1 MRRKFCRSALVLLA
15 TGALA
20 TSGAVLAQE
29 QEQQEQQEQ
38 QEEHV
43 PPQQQANT
51 LPPGQVPA
59 VLKAREAQFVYRSSS
74 RLLTC
79 EQVRNRVAVILRAV
93 GARQDVQVR
102 ANECEAFIDPT
113 QMTTPSRTDT
123 TTRSP
128 WDASSRSESTFDRI
142 HPSTTDRNRTQ
153 STPVH
158 IELMMPVPVT
168 AEILSQVDQD
178 KARRELVSRV
188 TGNPGAAMDDPIF
201 FAAERRPVTL
211 SYDTIR
217 IESIDCELL
226 EQMTQTVFR
235 ELDLK
240 VTSQPLSCDKRQR
253 SALRPQ
259 LTVEALLPVGV
270 AMPGEKAP
278 GEPPAKR

>member
-20 TSGAVLAQE
+20 TSGAALAQE
-29 QEQQEQQEQ
+29 QEQQQEQ
-38 QEEHV
+38 VQ
-43 PPQQQANT
+43 PQQQANT

-79 EQVRNRVAVILRAV
+79 EQLRNRVAVILRAV

-128 WDASSRSESTFDRI
+128 WDASSSRSESTFDRI

-168 AEILSQVDQD
+168 AEILAQVDQD

-201 FAAERRPVTL
+201 FAAERRPITL

-270 AMPGEKAP
+270 PMPGEKGP